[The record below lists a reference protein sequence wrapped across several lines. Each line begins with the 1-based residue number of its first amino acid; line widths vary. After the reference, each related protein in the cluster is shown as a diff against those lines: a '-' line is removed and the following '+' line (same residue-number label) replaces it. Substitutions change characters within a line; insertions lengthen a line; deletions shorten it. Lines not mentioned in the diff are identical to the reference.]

1 MQGLVKRSQR
11 AIDLAESLE
20 FESFF
25 ETGWPMLNT
34 VFWYGICMVFACDT
48 QYIIASCQD
57 LVKRRNIFHFLLFLA
72 YSFLQCHLFLLRR
85 NQNMPGIVIWKKTVD
100 LW

>member
-11 AIDLAESLE
+11 ATDLAESLE

-48 QYIIASCQD
+48 QYKLPGLSQTEKHIP
-57 LVKRRNIFHFLLFLA
+57 FP
-72 YSFLQCHLFLLRR
+72 SFLSL
-85 NQNMPGIVIWKKTVD
+85 
-100 LW
+100 